1 MQKVITMQDNKAQPL
16 TEQEKKVIALCREVQ
31 KQGWGTVE
39 IIVKDGR
46 ITRAKAAREV
56 KMD

>member
-39 IIVKDGR
+39 IIVKDGKLA
-46 ITRAKAAREV
+46 RAKAGKEV
-56 KMD
+56 KLD